1 MQTFDFVKY
10 LNLHGSQV
18 RSVFG
23 TWNTGLGRGDFLY
36 LDYVLLNNPVPC
48 NFLELG
54 TGHGLSTCYLG
65 VVAALRHGWV
75 VTYDI
80 QDLIPPH
87 IRSVMNM
94 LEIEPLL
101 GDILENTESIGGVR
115 MFIKNSEKGLCL
127 FCDNGNK
134 EKEIELYAPYLKQ
147 GDVLLVH
154 DWGTEVH
161 AENIAPY
168 LVGYMPVAH
177 EVAEAMQSHLRAW
190 VKQ

>member
-1 MQTFDFVKY
+1 MADFDLMTY
-10 LNLHGSQV
+10 LNLHGSET
-18 RSVFG
+18 RTIFG

-36 LDYVLLNNPVPC
+36 LDYVLHEHPVP

-54 TGHGLSTCYLG
+54 SMHGLTTCYLG
-65 VVAALRHGWV
+65 VVAALRRGWV
-75 VTYDI
+75 ITYDI

-87 IRSVMNM
+87 IRLVMNM

-101 GDILENTESIGGVR
+101 GDILEDTASIGEVR
-115 MFIKNSEKGLCL
+115 MFIKNSAKGLCL

-134 EKEIELYAPYLKQ
+134 EKEVELYAPYLKQ

-168 LVGYMPVAH
+168 LVGYTPVAH
-177 EVAEAMQSHLRAW
+177 DVAEAMQSHLRAW